1 MSDPAAQ
8 APTILY
14 VDDEATAL
22 KYFQRALGALA
33 NVITAES
40 VEEGKRLLDAHADTL
55 AVLVSDQRMPG
66 ANGNELLFYAWD
78 RHPHI
83 VRILTTA
90 YSELEQTVEAVNQGQ
105 IHRYIQKPWDISA
118 LRMELKQALDMAQL
132 RKDHQHLLREKLLVR
147 QRQTLANRVAML
159 YTLCAGLSERGAHVP
174 VEASLAAA
182 VCAGLEGM
190 EPDWLMFDFSDLSG
204 SEVMRCAA
212 LGDVVRTQLA
222 RIEQRCP
229 GNEPEQVLLL
239 LAEFFG
245 PTFESTGPSRG
256 MFVQPATLLEFLAL
270 PTQAAPSA
278 IHAAWLACLL
288 WLGRRGHAM
297 QLTADGTVLRC
308 QITPAD
314 PTFGA
319 QQLAAWIDQL

>member
-1 MSDPAAQ
+1 MSDPTAQ

-105 IHRYIQKPWDISA
+105 IHRYIQKPWDIAA
-118 LRMELKQALDMAQL
+118 LRMELKQALDLARL
-132 RKDHQHLLREKLLVR
+132 RKDHNLLLREKLLVR
-147 QRQTLANRVAML
+147 QKQTVANRVAML
-159 YTLCAGLSERGAHVP
+159 AALCAGAGTPAP
-174 VEASLAAA
+174 FAAVEASLAAA
-182 VCAGLEGM
+182 VSVGLSAP
-190 EPDWLMFDFSDLSG
+190 EPDWLLLDFADLIS
-204 SEVMRCAA
+204 SEA
-212 LGDVVRTQLA
+212 VRSAVFGEAVGTQLA
-222 RIEQRCP
+222 ALERRCP
-229 GNEPEQVLLL
+229 GDEGEQALLL
-239 LAEFFG
+239 LVEHFG
-245 PTFESTGPSRG
+245 ARFESTGPASG
-256 MFVQPATLLEFLAL
+256 IFPEAAVLTEFLDL
-270 PTQAAPSA
+270 PVGAQPGAD
-278 IHAAWLACLL
+278 HVYWLACLL
-288 WLGRRGHAM
+288 WLSRRGQTLLLSGDA
-297 QLTADGTVLRC
+297 TSLRC
-308 QITPAD
+308 QLAPAD
-314 PTFGA
+314 AGLTAP
-319 QQLAAWIDQL
+319 QLAAWIDQL